1 MKCEDCRAL
10 LSALLD
16 GELSEHERAAVMEHL
31 SECDECRAVFND
43 LSVSHELLASMGEED
58 VPEGFSAR
66 VMQRVH
72 AVRMR
77 RTLRRVSGFA
87 ACLALTLIAG
97 GLFLSSGLDKS
108 SAPGSMENFAAPDM
122 VMDAEAPTANE
133 TYGATADGEGLPQ
146 SKQETADDAPGDSS
160 PGFTATDEPEA
171 PLQPDEPDAAQ
182 KVETVQPAETPQP
195 METPQPVFRLADT
208 PAAED
213 FLARNALPD
222 TLSDSGACVS
232 VDTLRE
238 LPEDVELLTDDV
250 LSEDVLTNWDGE
262 STVRVELVPVTEET
276 E

>member
-1 MKCEDCRAL
+1 MKCEDCRTL

-58 VPEGFSAR
+58 VPEGFSTR

-77 RTLRRVSGFA
+77 RTLRRVSGLA

-108 SAPGSMENFAAPDM
+108 SAPGSTGNFAAPNM
-122 VMDAEAPTANE
+122 EMDTMAPTVNA
-133 TYGATADGEGLPQ
+133 TYGATASGEGLQ
-146 SKQETADDAPGDSS
+146 SKQETADDAPGAPA
-160 PGFTATDEPEA
+160 PGLTATDEP
-171 PLQPDEPDAAQ
+171 DATQ
-182 KVETVQPAETPQP
+182 KGETVQPAETPQP

-222 TLSDSGACVS
+222 TLSDGGACVS

>member
-1 MKCEDCRAL
+1 MKCEDCRTL

-16 GELSEHERAAVMEHL
+16 GELSEHERAAVVEHL
-31 SECDECRAVFND
+31 SVCDACRAVFND

-58 VPEGFSAR
+58 APEGFSAR

-77 RTLRRVSGFA
+77 RTLRRVSGLA
-87 ACLALTLIAG
+87 ACLALTLIVG
-97 GLFLSSGLDKS
+97 GLFLSSGSDKS
-108 SAPGSMENFAAPDM
+108 SAPERMENLAAPDI
-122 VMDAEAPTANE
+122 VMDGEA
-133 TYGATADGEGLPQ
+133 LLL
-146 SKQETADDAPGDSS
+146 SKQESADAAPGDAAPSMT
-160 PGFTATDEPEA
+160 GEP
-171 PLQPDEPDAAQ
+171 DDAAQ
-182 KVETVQPAETPQP
+182 KTETVQPAETPQP

-222 TLSDSGACVS
+222 TLSDGGAYVS

-238 LPEDVELLTDDV
+238 LPEDVELLHDV

-276 E
+276 A